1 MPRRRIEPVVAEI
14 IEAIDGIEI
23 STRNKSLADFK
34 DWLLRMG
41 VQRALE
47 IISEASRHLP
57 DELLLI
63 APEIPWK
70 QIRGIGNI
78 LRHEY
83 HRLAD
88 SIVWSVVTDHLPQL
102 RIAMT
107 KIRAKLDST
116 AE

>member
-1 MPRRRIEPVVAEI
+1 M
-14 IEAIDGIEI
+14 AI
-23 STRNKSLADFK
+23 AD
-34 DWLLRMG
+34 G

-102 RIAMT
+102 AMT
-107 KIRAKLDST
+107 KIRAKLDSA